1 MEEYPIA
8 ELRSFIAST
17 FNDEEIDVLCFDNF
31 PDLYDNLP
39 ITFTKNQKVMRL
51 LGYCRDRELIPR
63 LLIIL
68 ESSRGPQFRNK
79 FPSFAINNDEHPN
92 SPQMDVELFEES
104 EEIGFL
110 DVLDDFETHSIT
122 LQETAKRITDAITDV
137 GKDVTIAADEL
148 NELGERT
155 SKPSRSSAK
164 RALVRASERIDV
176 FTRRIEADTPL
187 FARSLKGAISSI
199 EKAIELMDDFP
210 DRREKQVQELL
221 QQLDILDQAI
231 KEAEPQLQ
239 SFRNTVITLP
249 RMVKELNQSKRQ
261 AGRAIEHFLEA
272 FSDARSLVSTIR
284 DAIT

>member
-68 ESSRGPQFRNK
+68 ESLRGPQFRNK

-104 EEIGFL
+104 DEIVFL

-249 RMVKELNQSKRQ
+249 RMVKVVM
-261 AGRAIEHFLEA
+261 I
-272 FSDARSLVSTIR
+272 I
-284 DAIT
+284 